1 MVVLAQHLFSQLVP
15 SKKYMV
21 DQNAKQLPNF
31 CLCSCKAKII
41 SGKTGIGPG
50 ATWHGNADILL
61 DQTMAV
67 AVIDD
72 DDGNDESSE
81 EEFGEP
87 ERKKT
92 KNKKTFDQ
100 IVSETI
106 TNAFA
111 QVNMNNCLEGW
122 LIQTFGCTSDFAY
135 VFLYDPVND
144 LLMHSC
150 PLLDLWPSPGT
161 LNMRSVI
168 TLWLFLN
175 FSTFISKNLSEKFY
189 LSESGFHKI
198 VKEKLAFYKKIQTRM
213 DIDVVNT
220 VTDYEGIY
228 PLLRDLSKK

>member
-41 SGKTGIGPG
+41 SGKTGIENKRPG

-67 AVIDD
+67 ALIDD

-150 PLLDLWPSPGT
+150 PLLDLWQSP
-161 LNMRSVI
+161 
-168 TLWLFLN
+168 
-175 FSTFISKNLSEKFY
+175 
-189 LSESGFHKI
+189 ESGFHKI

-213 DIDVVNT
+213 DIVGGG
-220 VTDYEGIY
+220 Y
-228 PLLRDLSKK
+228 